1 MLPIQFK
8 TRFRKEELKGLTSND
23 ILDVIQKWL
32 EEKGFR
38 YINRKENKI
47 VFHKADGWHSFN
59 ARSFLVSGVIK
70 IKVKKEELIIINGN
84 WLVFL
89 IAIPFL
95 LFILLADSTY
105 STFDKGDVNIL
116 WVFFIVIFGGNLV
129 TRIIAHWGLKSAINK
144 MIKNIPNQV
153 TGR

>member
-8 TRFRKEELKGLTSND
+8 TRFRKEELKDLTSSE
-23 ILDVIQKWL
+23 ILDVIQNWL
-32 EEKGFR
+32 EEQGFR

-47 VFHKADGWHSFN
+47 VFHKADGWHSIN

-84 WLVFL
+84 WMVFL
-89 IAIPFL
+89 IALPFL
-95 LFILLADSTY
+95 LFILIADSKY
-105 STFDKGDVNIL
+105 STFDKGDISII

-129 TRIIAHWGLKSAINK
+129 TRIIAHWGLKSAIKK
-144 MIKNIPNQV
+144 MIRNY
-153 TGR
+153 T

>member
-8 TRFRKEELKGLTSND
+8 TRFRKEELKDLTSSE
-23 ILDVIQKWL
+23 ILDVIQNWL

-47 VFHKADGWHSFN
+47 VFHKADGWHSVN

-84 WLVFL
+84 WMVFL
-89 IAIPFL
+89 IALPFL
-95 LFILLADSTY
+95 LFILIADSRY
-105 STFDKGDVNIL
+105 STFDKGDVSII

-129 TRIIAHWGLKSAINK
+129 IRIIAHWGLKSAIK
-144 MIKNIPNQV
+144 EMVKKY
-153 TGR
+153 T